1 MQNFKV
7 TYVRPGSGDSTWLYT
22 IVSAP
27 SSYVARKIA
36 EAELT
41 GMKILNVV
49 PV

>member
-7 TYVRPGSGDSTWLYT
+7 TFVRPSGDSTWLHI

-27 SSYVARKIA
+27 SSYVARQIA
-36 EAELT
+36 GAQLG